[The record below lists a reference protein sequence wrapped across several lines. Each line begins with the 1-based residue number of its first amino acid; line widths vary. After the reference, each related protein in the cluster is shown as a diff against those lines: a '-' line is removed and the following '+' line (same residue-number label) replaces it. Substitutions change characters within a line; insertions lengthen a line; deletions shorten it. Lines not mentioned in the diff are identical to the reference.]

1 MLVFFL
7 IITLR
12 ILLLLPYIS
21 PFRKKLEIIFI
32 LKYINF
38 CIQWLLI
45 IVFIWLITCS
55 VMLFCILLS
64 FLYNIEGLRRRS
76 SRWSSHRINF
86 LKVLLMIQI
95 SLNDNVL
102 DQMTKVLSLHWLV
115 RIVVK
120 IEIGLH

>member
-45 IVFIWLITCS
+45 IVFIWLMTCS
-55 VMLFCILLS
+55 VMLFCVLLR
-64 FLYNIEGLRRRS
+64 FLNNIESLRRCS

-95 SLNDNVL
+95 SLNNYVL

>member
-45 IVFIWLITCS
+45 IVFIWLMTCS
-55 VMLFCILLS
+55 VMLFCVLLR
-64 FLYNIEGLRRRS
+64 FLYNIESLRRCS

-95 SLNDNVL
+95 SLNNYVL

>member
-7 IITLR
+7 MIALK

-45 IVFIWLITCS
+45 IVFIWLITRS

-102 DQMTKVLSLHWLV
+102 DQMTKVLSVHWLV

-120 IEIGLH
+120 IKIGLH